1 MPELNPTTYVKLSPD
16 NMSAY
21 LFLGAPNLEES
32 YSSEQVIEYL
42 KKNGVTAG
50 IIYSNIEAMVN
61 KGVYLREVKVAE
73 GTAAVNGVNGY
84 YEFKFSGQDVARKPV
99 IRSDGSV
106 DYQSMSLIENIA
118 VGDVLAIYHVQVK
131 GTEGIDIKGK
141 VTKPK
146 PAKDLPAL
154 RGKGFER
161 SEDGLIYTATTEGKI
176 EYKDYRLDVKDVY
189 EYVGDVD
196 LIVGKIDFRGDV
208 IITGNVE
215 SGVFIR
221 ATKSITVNGHV
232 EAASLNAAG
241 DVVIRKGMQG
251 GQKAKIISGGDV
263 YADFIEFTTV
273 EAAGSVHANIIMNS
287 EIKAGDQ
294 IIVSGKRGSLVGGS
308 AYAVAGISA
317 ANIGN
322 EIALKTVVA
331 AGVSDELNR
340 RQEMLEVKINMAKS
354 SIAKAQ
360 AEIETLKNEKTD
372 ITNEGSITA
381 KISQLKKK
389 IARENRLIEH
399 AVEEQE
405 KVANTIERAEHV
417 VIRGERKVCA
427 GTKIVIDNQVKEIE
441 SDMKQSEFTREK
453 NGLGV
458 AVRMATL

>member
-1 MPELNPTTYVKLSPD
+1 MPDLNPTTYVKLAPD

-21 LFLGAPNLEES
+21 LFLGAPNLGEA
-32 YSSEQVIEYL
+32 YSSEQVVEYL

-73 GTAAVNGVNGY
+73 GTEAVNGVNGY
-84 YEFKFSGQDVARKPV
+84 YEFKFSGEDVARKPV

-106 DYQSMSLIENIA
+106 DYQSMSLIENITI
-118 VGDVLAIYHVQVK
+118 GDILAIYHPPVK
-131 GTEGIDIKGK
+131 GSEGIDIKGK
-141 VTKPK
+141 VTRPK
-146 PAKDLPAL
+146 PAKELPAL

-221 ATKSITVNGHV
+221 ATKSITINGHV

-241 DVVIRKGMQG
+241 DIVIRKGMQG
-251 GQKAKIISGGDV
+251 GQKAKITSGGDV
-263 YADFIEFTTV
+263 YADFIEFTQV
-273 EAAGSVHANIIMNS
+273 EAGGSVHANIIMNS
-287 EIKAGDQ
+287 DVKAGEQ
-294 IIVSGKRGSLVGGS
+294 IIVSGKRGSLVGGF

-322 EIALKTVVA
+322 EIGLKTIVA
-331 AGVSDELNR
+331 AGISDELMR
-340 RQEMLEVKINMAKS
+340 RQEMLNVKINMAKS

-360 AEIETLKNEKTD
+360 KEMEMLQKEQSD
-372 ITNEGSITA
+372 ITNEGSIAA
-381 KISQLKKK
+381 KISQIKKK
-389 IARENRLIEH
+389 LARENRLIEH
-399 AVEEQE
+399 AEEEQE
-405 KVANTIERAEHV
+405 KISETIERANHS
-417 VIRGERKVCA
+417 VIRGERKICA
-427 GTKIVIDNQVKEIE
+427 GTKIIIDNQVKEIT
-441 SDMKQSEFTREK
+441 SNMMQSEFSREK
-453 NGLGV
+453 NGIGV
-458 AVRMATL
+458 AVRMASL

>member
-1 MPELNPTTYVKLSPD
+1 MAELNPTTYVKLSPD
-16 NMSAY
+16 NMAAY
-21 LFLGAPNLEES
+21 LFLGAPNLGES
-32 YSSEQVIEYL
+32 YSSEQIIEYL

-50 IIYSNIEAMVN
+50 IIYSNVEAMVN

-73 GTAAVNGVNGY
+73 GTEAVNGVNGY
-84 YEFKFSGQDVARKPV
+84 YEFKFSQEDVARKPV

-106 DYQSMSLIENIA
+106 DYQSMSLIENITI
-118 VGDVLAIYHVQVK
+118 GDVLAIYHRPVK
-131 GTEGIDIKGK
+131 GSDGVDIKGK
-141 VTKPK
+141 VTRPK

-189 EYVGDVD
+189 EYQGDVD

-221 ATKSITVNGHV
+221 ATKSITINGHV
-232 EAASLNAAG
+232 EAACLNAAG

-251 GQKAKIISGGDV
+251 GQKAKIVSGGDV
-263 YADFIEFTTV
+263 YADFIEFTQV

-287 EIKAGDQ
+287 EIKAGQQ
-294 IIVSGKRGSLVGGS
+294 IIVSGKRGSLVGGT

-322 EIALKTVVA
+322 EIGLKTVVS

-340 RQEMLEVKINMAKS
+340 RRDMLNVKISMAKS
-354 SIAKAQ
+354 SIVKAQ
-360 AEIETLKNEKTD
+360 EEMKVLKDEKTD
-372 ITNEGSITA
+372 ITSEGSTAA

-399 AVEEQE
+399 AKEEQE
-405 KVANTIERAEHV
+405 KVAETIERASNS
-417 VIRGERKVCA
+417 VIRGERKICT
-427 GTKIVIDNQVKEIE
+427 GTRIIIDNQTKEIE
-441 SDMKQSEFTREK
+441 STMMQSEFSREK
-453 NGLGV
+453 NGIGV
-458 AVRMATL
+458 AVRTAAL